1 MDKFKEIRPIVL
13 GLVRNGNKLLVSKG
27 YDKSKNQEFY
37 RCLGGGIEF
46 LERSEDALKR
56 EFKEEINIEIEL
68 GDFLGISENIFN
80 YKGKDAHELILFY
93 EAYIN
98 DKDYQQKYDLLDDD
112 IETEAVWVDIDKFKN
127 KELILYPAQIF
138 NYLQFDILK

>member
-13 GLVRNGNKLLVSKG
+13 GLVKNCNKLLVSKG

-46 LERSEDALKR
+46 LENSKDALKR
-56 EFKEEINIEIEL
+56 EFKEEINIEIEI
-68 GDFLGISENIFN
+68 GKFLGISENIFN

-93 EAYIN
+93 DAYIK
-98 DKDYQQKYDLLDDD
+98 DKDYQEKYDLVDDD
-112 IETEAVWVDIDKFKN
+112 SETEAIWVDINKFRN
-127 KELILYPAQIF
+127 KELILYPEQIF
-138 NYLQFDILK
+138 KYL

>member
-13 GLVRNGNKLLVSKG
+13 GVVRKGNKLLVSKG

-98 DKDYQQKYDLLDDD
+98 DKDYQQKYDLLDDN

-138 NYLQFDILK
+138 NYL